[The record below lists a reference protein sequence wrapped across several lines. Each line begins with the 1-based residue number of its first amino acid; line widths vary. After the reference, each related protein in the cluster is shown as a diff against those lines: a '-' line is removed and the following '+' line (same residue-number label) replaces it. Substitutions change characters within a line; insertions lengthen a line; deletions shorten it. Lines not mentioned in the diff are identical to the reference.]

1 MEDSNLL
8 RQQRLKKAQ
17 ELREAGIDP
26 YPSFN
31 QVIRKVAEIHSQ
43 FDSQAE
49 FPQDGGP
56 LIQTAGRLMTI
67 RDFGKS
73 VFFHFQD
80 GTGRMQGY
88 LKKEINGPEA
98 FGLFKK
104 VDLGDFLSLEG
115 TLFRTKTG
123 ELTLLVRKWGMLAK
137 ALLPLPEKFH
147 GLTDVEQRY
156 RQRYLDL
163 LVNPQARS
171 IFETRSRLIS
181 MIRTIMNRAGL
192 SGSGNPHDAADPRGG
207 DGQALSHVSQCPE
220 PASFPADRPGTLFEA
235 PGHRGI
241 GKGV

>member
-8 RQQRLKKAQ
+8 RQQRLKKTQ

-31 QVIRKVAEIHSQ
+31 QVNHKVAEIHSRYE
-43 FDSQAE
+43 SQTE
-49 FPQDGGP
+49 FSQDGEP

-88 LKKEINGPEA
+88 LKKEIAGAEA
-98 FGLFKK
+98 FELFKM

-115 TLFRTKTG
+115 TLFRTRTG
-123 ELTLLVRKWGMLAK
+123 ELTLLIRKCGMLAK

-147 GLTDVEQRY
+147 GLTDVDQRY

-171 IFETRSRLIS
+171 IFEKRSRLIS
-181 MIRTIMNRAGL
+181 LILSFMNQ
-192 SGSGNPHDAADPRGG
+192 RG
-207 DGQALSHVSQCPE
+207 
-220 PASFPADRPGTLFEA
+220 
-235 PGHRGI
+235 
-241 GKGV
+241 